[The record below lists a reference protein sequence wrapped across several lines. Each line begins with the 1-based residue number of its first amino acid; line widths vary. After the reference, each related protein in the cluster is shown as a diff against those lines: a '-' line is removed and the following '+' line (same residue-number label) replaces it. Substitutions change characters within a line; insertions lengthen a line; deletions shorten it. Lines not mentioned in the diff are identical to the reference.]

1 MDLLHRVKIS
11 HGGGRSR
18 FHYTKN
24 KKLCKDEAWR
34 MQESSLIG
42 RDVYSLKKIGSFGSG
57 IMT

>member
-1 MDLLHRVKIS
+1 MGV
-11 HGGGRSR
+11 
-18 FHYTKN
+18 
-24 KKLCKDEAWR
+24 DEAGFTIPKTRNYARMKHGR